1 MKILYICSDAGIP
14 VLGRK
19 GASVHVRSLIAAFTG
34 AGHSVVVATP
44 LLTKSP
50 WEPAARLDAQIMH
63 VPASEAIV
71 DTVDTVRSYNGAVG
85 AANNIP
91 SELRRILYNQQLG
104 AKLLRRFEHAPPD
117 FVYERAALYST
128 AGLTVARA
136 LGVPLVVELNAPLS
150 LEQSTYRTSS
160 LPALANQAE
169 RQTLVGA
176 DVVVTVSSALRDY
189 VLELGVAAQR
199 VEVVP
204 NGIDPAL
211 FAPGTASVASRERWG
226 IGDGPI
232 LGFVGGLRP
241 WHGVR
246 ALPALLGRL
255 LARHPSIQMI
265 IAGDGPLRDELS
277 QSFSARSLS
286 DRVVFTGA
294 LAHGE
299 VADVVRLFDVA
310 VAPYDETDHLFYF
323 SPLKLFEY
331 MGCGAPVVAAA
342 VGQIAEIVR
351 DGVTGLL
358 YAPGDLDA
366 FVGACERL
374 LADPPLRERLGRAAA
389 TAVHSH
395 YTWAGNARRVV
406 ELARSTP
413 QRMAAMA

>member
-19 GASVHVRSLIAAFTG
+19 GASVHVRSLAAAFTG
-34 AGHSVVVATP
+34 AGHCVVVATP

-50 WEPAARLDAQIMH
+50 WESPARLDAQIMH
-63 VPASEAIV
+63 VPANDAIV
-71 DTVDTVRSYNGAVG
+71 EAVDTVRSYNRALG

-91 SELRRILYNQQLG
+91 SELRRILYNQHLG

-136 LGVPLVVELNAPLS
+136 LNVPLVVELNAPLS

-160 LPALANQAE
+160 LPGLAGEAE
-169 RQTLVGA
+169 RRTLTGA
-176 DVVVTVSSALRDY
+176 DLVLTVSLPLRDY
-189 VLELGVAAQR
+189 VIGIGVQPER
-199 VEVVP
+199 VVVVP
-204 NGIDPAL
+204 NGIDPAI
-211 FAPGTASVASRERWG
+211 FAPAARSATTRTRWG
-226 IGDGPI
+226 LGDGPI

-246 ALPALLGRL
+246 SLPALLERL
-255 LARHPSIQMI
+255 AKRHPSVQMV
-265 IAGDGPLRDELS
+265 IAGDGPLRDELF
-277 QSFSARSLS
+277 QAFVARSLS

-294 LAHGE
+294 LAHEE
-299 VADVVRLFDVA
+299 VADVVRLFDIA

-342 VGQIAEIVR
+342 LGQIAEVVR
-351 DGVTGLL
+351 DGDNGLL
-358 YAPGDLDA
+358 YAPGDPDA
-366 FVGACERL
+366 LAGACERL
-374 LADPPLRERLGRAAA
+374 LDDPALRERLGRAAA
-389 TAVHSH
+389 AAVHSR
-395 YTWAGNARRVV
+395 YTWAANARRII
-406 ELARSTP
+406 ELVRDTP
-413 QRMAAMA
+413 LRMEACA